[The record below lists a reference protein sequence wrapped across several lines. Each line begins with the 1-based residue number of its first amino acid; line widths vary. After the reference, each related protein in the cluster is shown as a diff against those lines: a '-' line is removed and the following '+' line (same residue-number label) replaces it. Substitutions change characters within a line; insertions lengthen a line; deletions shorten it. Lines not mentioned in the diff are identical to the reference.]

1 MIQNKNERSYSDYGY
16 KLIFTNFLSNLT
28 NQKYIN
34 TLTLG
39 KSSFLKFWHCFF
51 IFLINKSGKLKSFFL
66 RIF

>member
-16 KLIFTNFLSNLT
+16 KLIFTNFLSNLI

-39 KSSFLKFWHCFF
+39 KSSFLNFGIVFLFF
-51 IFLINKSGKLKSFFL
+51 SFINLAN
-66 RIF
+66 